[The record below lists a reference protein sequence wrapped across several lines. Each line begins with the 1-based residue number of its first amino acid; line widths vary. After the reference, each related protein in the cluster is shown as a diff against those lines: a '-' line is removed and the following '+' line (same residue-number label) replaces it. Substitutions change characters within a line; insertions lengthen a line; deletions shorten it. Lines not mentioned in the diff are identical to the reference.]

1 MVGVERICDLQAMLG
16 LYPFAPTNLLLLDPH
31 LPDWLPEI
39 FLRNLH
45 VGNAVVSIHFYRRGK
60 DTKFDVLEKQ
70 GRLHVLRQ
78 PSLWS
83 LRAGFGER
91 IKDVMESLIP

>member
-1 MVGVERICDLQAMLG
+1 MLG

-31 LPDWLPEI
+31 LPEWLPEM
-39 FLRNLH
+39 FVRNLH
-45 VGNAVVSIHFYRRGK
+45 VGKATVSIRFYRKGAS
-60 DTKFDVLEKQ
+60 THFDVLEKR

-78 PSLWS
+78 PSPWS
-83 LRAGFGER
+83 LTAGLGER